1 MVSPNKLA
9 PVAQTTLK
17 EPLAPCT
24 VTRCRVR
31 VRAVS
36 EPRQP
41 RPLLWA
47 FCACP
52 GFHEHAGVCLK
63 NTSVLRYYDNIDA
76 SLAGYSTVA
85 LQLWLQLPFCIQIA
99 CTWYTQDL
107 ASIWIFPCTYRPAFS
122 NCTTFV
128 WDNLQPCQC
137 QNLRMK
143 KCWFTS
149 EFHIEL
155 LIKWTSSLS
164 FNYPPKPPFMSP
176 YYSLKSAWNQV
187 HLHPTRPLLPRPR
200 REMGNFFAP
209 AKHCEVTKM
218 CNQSIYKSLYR
229 WLLGNMDV
237 NGRKRI

>member
-164 FNYPPKPPFMSP
+164 FNYPPNPPLCPHIIRLNPHEIRFISTQRGHCCRG
-176 YYSLKSAWNQV
+176 LEERWATF
-187 HLHPTRPLLPRPR
+187 LHQ
-200 REMGNFFAP
+200 
-209 AKHCEVTKM
+209 
-218 CNQSIYKSLYR
+218 QSIVKSQRCVINPYINHYIVDC
-229 WLLGNMDV
+229 WEIWM
-237 NGRKRI
+237 

>member
-1 MVSPNKLA
+1 MITNLPLVPVVFGATLCKAFFGSLPSIWCSQSWLCGELEGIAAEEGGHTGLMVSPNKLA

-31 VRAVS
+31 VCAVS

-128 WDNLQPCQC
+128 WDNLQPCEC

-143 KCWFTS
+143 KNWFTS

-155 LIKWTSSLS
+155 LI
-164 FNYPPKPPFMSP
+164 
-176 YYSLKSAWNQV
+176 
-187 HLHPTRPLLPRPR
+187 
-200 REMGNFFAP
+200 
-209 AKHCEVTKM
+209 
-218 CNQSIYKSLYR
+218 
-229 WLLGNMDV
+229 
-237 NGRKRI
+237 